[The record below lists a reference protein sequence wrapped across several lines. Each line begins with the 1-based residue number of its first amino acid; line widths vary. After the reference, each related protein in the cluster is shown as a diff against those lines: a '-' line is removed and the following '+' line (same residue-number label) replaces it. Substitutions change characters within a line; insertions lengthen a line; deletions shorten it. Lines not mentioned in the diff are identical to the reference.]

1 MIRKKPSRKGNTIAH
16 LHKAGTVPPAALSRE
31 REAKAWHYSCLGW
44 PVSRI
49 AEELGVAIP
58 SVYHMLHRVEKKLLA
73 EMVDLT
79 EREKRRQTTALHHVL
94 DEALQAWERSK
105 EENHVG
111 NLQCLQEARAA
122 LADLRKTWGVEID
135 RKEIKGGPA
144 VAIQVNNPLTNATVD
159 ELRQLESL
167 YHRIETK
174 TAGALELQR
183 PPEHNGSNGISD
195 ATNEEQPAIPS
206 AGEVGAGPQVS

>member
-1 MIRKKPSRKGNTIAH
+1 MAMIRKKPSRKGNTIAH
-16 LHKAGTVPPAALSRE
+16 LHKAGTVPPMALSRE
-31 REAKAWHYSCLGW
+31 REAQAWQWSCLGW

-79 EREKRRQTTALHHVL
+79 EREKRRQTTALHHLL

-105 EENHVG
+105 QETAVG

-122 LADLRKTWGVEID
+122 LADLRKVWGVEID
-135 RKEIKGGPA
+135 RKEIKGGPQ
-144 VAIQVNNPLTNATVD
+144 VLIQQNMANPWENASV
-159 ELRQLESL
+159 E
-167 YHRIETK
+167 
-174 TAGALELQR
+174 ELQSALTLSR
-183 PPEHNGSNGISD
+183 QVEAKSLPSPVNGQVIDHQPEAENHENQNGQDSTA
-195 ATNEEQPAIPS
+195 ATTE
-206 AGEVGAGPQVS
+206 